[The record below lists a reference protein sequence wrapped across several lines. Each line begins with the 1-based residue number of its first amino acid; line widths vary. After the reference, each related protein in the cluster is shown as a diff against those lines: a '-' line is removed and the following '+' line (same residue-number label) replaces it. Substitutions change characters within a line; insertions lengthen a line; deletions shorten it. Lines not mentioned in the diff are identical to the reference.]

1 MHFAAGLRISCV
13 MRRLIAIPLLILIG
27 VFAAHADDAIR
38 SVQARLKKDGFYY
51 GAINGAYDA
60 ETSAAVTRYQIRNG
74 LQITGQL
81 DAQTAKALGGSAAIK
96 DPSSAGGDPET
107 WRTLRKTDQQF
118 LESLSSGDVPDSTP
132 VRGDAT
138 PSAADATSR
147 FSSAPNHEHLRD
159 YVAAFVL
166 AGIAPRV
173 GSELEFF
180 AERVDYFGEK
190 NVTRE
195 KIRRDLERYDARW
208 PERRF
213 WLAGELNVQ
222 SRPGKG
228 VTVTFPLRYELRNR
242 TGKASGRVQKT
253 LVLKR
258 RGEDLQIIG
267 VDEKK

>member
-1 MHFAAGLRISCV
+1 
-13 MRRLIAIPLLILIG
+13 MRCLLAIPLSVLIG
-27 VFAAHADDAIR
+27 FAAHADDHVR
-38 SVQARLKKDGFYY
+38 SVQTRLKKDGFYY

-81 DAQTAKALGGSAAIK
+81 DTQTANALGVSAPIK
-96 DPSSAGGDPET
+96 DPSSARDDPQT
-107 WRTLRKTDQQF
+107 WRSLRKTDKQF
-118 LESLSSGDVPDSTP
+118 LESLSAGGVPDSTP
-132 VRGDAT
+132 VPVDAT

-147 FSSAPNHEHLRD
+147 FPSAPNYERLRD
-159 YVAAFVL
+159 YVAAFIL
-166 AGIAPRV
+166 AGIAPPV

-195 KIRRDLERYDARW
+195 KIRHDLERYDARW

-213 WLAGELNVQ
+213 WLAGELDVQ
-222 SRPGKG
+222 FQPGKS
-228 VTVTFPLRYELRNR
+228 VTVTFPLHYELRSR
-242 TGKASGRVQKT
+242 AAKASGRVQKT
-253 LVLKR
+253 LVLKK
-258 RGEDLQIIG
+258 RGEDLQIIA